1 MLTRHQKVLKEKMY
15 EIAYSIRFFSY
26 THYFTCIVRPIYL
39 SRDFLNNNPKLLVLF
54 KDLICNTYEKPTK
67 SYYKITF
74 FEFQRKFR
82 GIAQILFRHFF
93 FCQQL
98 SFKEFKS
105 GATDLIDSIHDYLI
119 KNPVDGKKI
128 DRSLITTRLLFCYN
142 HLLSHYWQYS
152 ERKTLPFDKMIKSQ
166 IHKMCHNFNDNFL
179 YYYCYDLDGKFQ
191 GVYYT
196 NKSCHIHGLTPSD
209 PDWQQYCK
217 HLICF
222 DCDEYRLSDKLY
234 VYCDHYDLLLNYGI
248 KEFAFEM
255 GAFAIAAGDNYDGVD
270 APFCQTAHI
279 CDLCGNSL
287 YARTIYNHIMENI
300 DLSDHVKKKY
310 AGSVGVN

>member
-1 MLTRHQKVLKEKMY
+1 L
-15 EIAYSIRFFSY
+15 
-26 THYFTCIVRPIYL
+26 
-39 SRDFLNNNPKLLVLF
+39 
-54 KDLICNTYEKPTK
+54 
-67 SYYKITF
+67 YYKTEF

-82 GIAQILFRHFF
+82 GIIQILFRHFF

-196 NKSCHIHGLTPSD
+196 DKSCHIHGLTPSD